1 MSQSLQALSKEELI
15 ERLVRLEA
23 KLGTSL
29 EKEAKTVESVP
40 TIFKPLTNGIA
51 TMLRDDSAQQQ
62 KPLYVKKD
70 PRIPIFHR
78 NPTRK
83 IALLFTYQ
91 GWHYSGL
98 ALQNMPTPLPTVE
111 GELLAAL
118 EKTHLIEQGAG
129 QEGCGFSRCGRTDR
143 GVSSAGQVVSLWVR
157 SKRKPDDGGVELG
170 DDWRPAREPNN
181 PQPIETAEDPADA
194 NEVDALSA
202 KVDEVEIAAATT
214 VPKRAR
220 RSRPALASKTQ
231 PYENNYP
238 QMLNRVLPPEIR
250 VIGWSPLPTHSEFD
264 ARFSCQTRHYRY
276 FFNRTPIPGQRPLNM
291 VKMQEAADRLLGEHD
306 FRNFCKVD
314 GSKQIENHCRRVHSA
329 VVRRDTLG
337 ETDIVG
343 GTRPTNQQ
351 TELISENN
359 NAGQHEDWV
368 FELIGSAFLWHQV
381 RHIMA
386 ILFLVGHELEEP
398 SIVSKLLN
406 TGYEPPLYPS
416 VLDKTILVQIPLDP
430 IRTEEDGVTE
440 IVLRKPLFSMASG
453 LPLQLYRCIYKE
465 GDVDWRHGSYDG
477 PVASRRGPAANDP
490 LSEAELAAATEGTGN
505 LLQIMKNQLEE
516 AKIQTRHIQAFYDEA
531 VERIH
536 PHGIPIAKQAAQA
549 HTLGA
554 GDVMACKKYVGLM
567 VRLRSEPVEE
577 INRKW
582 REGRGEKRKA
592 RLAAMGAVVG
602 PDGE

>member
-1 MSQSLQALSKEELI
+1 MSQSLQSLSKEELI

-23 KLGTSL
+23 KLGLSPD
-29 EKEAKTVESVP
+29 KELKNVELAP
-40 TIFKPLTNGIA
+40 TIFKPVTNGVSA
-51 TMLRDDSAQQQ
+51 MLRDDNTQHS
-62 KPLYVKKD
+62 PLQTKKD
-70 PRIPIFHR
+70 PRLPIFHR
-78 NPTRK
+78 HPTRK

-118 EKTHLIEQGAG
+118 EKTHLIEKGAG

-143 GVSSAGQVVSLWVR
+143 GVSSAGQVISLWVR

-170 DDWRPAREPNN
+170 DDWRPAREPIV
-181 PQPIETAEDPADA
+181 PEPIESVEDPADT
-194 NEVDALSA
+194 NDVDALAA
-202 KVDEVEIAAATT
+202 KVDEVEIAPATT
-214 VPKRAR
+214 APKRAR
-220 RSRPALASKTQ
+220 RSRPALASKMQ
-231 PYENNYP
+231 PYEYNYP

-250 VIGWSPLPTHSEFD
+250 VIGWSPLSTHTEFD

-329 VVRRDTLG
+329 VLRRDVLG
-337 ETDIVG
+337 ETDIIG
-343 GTRPTNQQ
+343 GTKPVNQQ
-351 TELISENN
+351 KELTSENN

-416 VLDKTILVQIPLDP
+416 ATDKTVLVQIPLDP

-440 IVLRKPLFSMASG
+440 ILLRKPLYSMASG
-453 LPLQLYRCIYKE
+453 LPLQLYRCLYKE

-477 PVASRRGPAANDP
+477 PVASRRGLAAKIP
-490 LSEAELAAATEGTGN
+490 LSDAELAAATESTGN

-536 PHGIPIAKQAAQA
+536 PHGIPIADRAAAQA
-549 HTLGA
+549 YTLGA
-554 GDVMACKKYVGLM
+554 GDLMASKKYVGLM
-567 VRLRSEPVEE
+567 VRPRSDPVEE

-582 REGRGEKRKA
+582 REGGGEKRRA
-592 RLAAMGAVVG
+592 RVAAMNGVVG